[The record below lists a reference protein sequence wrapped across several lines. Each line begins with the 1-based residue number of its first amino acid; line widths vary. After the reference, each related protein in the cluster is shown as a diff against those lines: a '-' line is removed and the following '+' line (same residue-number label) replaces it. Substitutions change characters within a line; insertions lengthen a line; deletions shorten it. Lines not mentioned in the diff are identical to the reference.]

1 MGGSRPAQTT
11 VTQSGIDPEFKPYL
25 ETALSKATDLY
36 TSSFNPDG
44 SVKADQ
50 IVSPMTTQQT
60 QALDA
65 AQAQAQQQMA
75 GTGAYDYTNAMNTA
89 LQNTVGTAAGQAA
102 LAGQAGSA
110 RAQRMMASA
119 IGDKSLEYQQ
129 LRQADQMAGAKGMGE
144 VGSAYQA
151 YNQQVL
157 DAPHTAS
164 QRYFGYLGAA
174 PQQQTSTQT
183 GGGKW

>member
-1 MGGSRPAQTT
+1 MGGGSRPVQTT
-11 VTQSGIDPEFKPYL
+11 TSSGIDPEFKPYL

-36 TSSFNPDG
+36 TG
-44 SVKADQ
+44 SVDDASKV
-50 IVSPMTTQQT
+50 VSPMTTQQT

-65 AQAQAQQQMA
+65 SEADAQARLA
-75 GTGAYDYTNAMNTA
+75 GTGAYDYTGALNTA

-110 RAQRMMASA
+110 RAQKMMASA
-119 IGDKSLEYQQ
+119 IGDKSLQFQQ
-129 LRQADQMAGAKGMGE
+129 LKQADQAAGAKQLGE
-144 VGSAYQA
+144 VGSAHQA

-174 PQQQTSTQT
+174 PQQQVSTQT
-183 GGGKW
+183 GGGGK

>member
-36 TSSFNPDG
+36 TESFDPETG
-44 SVKADQ
+44 EVLADK
-50 IVSPMTTQQT
+50 IVSPMTAQQT
-60 QALDA
+60 GALA
-65 AQAQAQQQMA
+65 AAEAQAKQQMA
-75 GTGAYDYTNAMNTA
+75 GTGAYDYTGAMNTA

-129 LRQADQMAGAKGMGE
+129 LRQADQMAGAKGLGD

-183 GGGKW
+183 GGGK

>member
-25 ETALSKATDLY
+25 ETALSQATDLY
-36 TSSFNPDG
+36 TG
-44 SVKADQ
+44 SVNDPSK

-65 AQAQAQQQMA
+65 AQLQAQQQMA
-75 GTGAYDYTNAMNTA
+75 GTGAYDYTGAMNTA

-110 RAQRMMASA
+110 RAQKMMASA
-119 IGDKSLEYQQ
+119 IGDQSLKFQQ
-129 LRQADQMAGAKGMGE
+129 LKQADQMAGAKGMGD

-157 DAPHTAS
+157 DAPHTAT
-164 QRYFGYLGAA
+164 QRYFGYLGSA

-183 GGGKW
+183 GGGK

>member
-1 MGGSRPAQTT
+1 MGGGSRPVQTT
-11 VTQSGIDPEFKPYL
+11 TSSGIDPEFKPYL

-36 TSSFNPDG
+36 TGSFNPDG

-50 IVSPMTTQQT
+50 IVSPMTSQQT
-60 QALDA
+60 GALQAA
-65 AQAQAQQQMA
+65 EAQAKQQMA
-75 GTGAYDYTNAMNTA
+75 GTGAYDYTGALGTA

-110 RAQRMMASA
+110 RAQKMMASA
-119 IGDKSLEYQQ
+119 IGDKSLEFQQ
-129 LRQADQMAGAKGMGE
+129 LRQADQMAGAKGMGD

-157 DAPHTAS
+157 DAPHTAT
-164 QRYFGYLGAA
+164 QRYFGYLGSA

-183 GGGKW
+183 GGGK